1 MPRPCTPLQ
10 KDTERKLRLLLRTK
24 AKTARDVKRIQ
35 CVLHRVA
42 EQYTAEKTGRLV
54 GCGEATVKRVW
65 SAYMREGASALIGEK
80 RGHARSAAYLTM
92 REEEMLLLPMQKK
105 AVRGHVT
112 TVREIH
118 AAHSKKV
125 GKPLDFTSTYRLLR
139 RHGWRK
145 IVPLP
150 HHPKGDATARE
161 EFQAFFPQSRHQGED
176 RGSTAWAPLSAHVSR

>member
-1 MPRPCTPLQ
+1 MPRPCTPFPQ
-10 KDTERKLRLLLRTK
+10 DTEQKLRVLLRTK

-42 EQYTAEKTGRLV
+42 EQHTAEKTGRLV
-54 GCGEATVKRVW
+54 GCGEATVKRIW
-65 SAYMREGASALIGEK
+65 SAYLREGVSALLGEK

-92 REEEMLLLPMQKK
+92 QEEEKLLLPMQKK
-105 AVRGHVT
+105 AVRGHIT

-118 AAHSKKV
+118 TAHMKRV
-125 GKPLDFTSTYRLLR
+125 GKSLDFTSTYRLLR

-150 HHPKGDATARE
+150 HHPKGDATARK
-161 EFQAFFPQSRHQGED
+161 EFRVFFPQNRHQRED
-176 RGSTAWAPLSAHVSR
+176 RGGAAWAPFSAYVSR